1 MTRALALGLAL
12 LATPLSAQTAPGD
25 LLTQAMLLGPARM
38 EGAGGQLTLFGE
50 AGAISYVAVATGPD
64 CTPSGTACSALS
76 FQAVAPPAGSGDGAA
91 QWQAAGLGGSVTTG
105 SDGWLVLTS
114 QATLG
119 DAAAAFGDW
128 GRLVAEFQSRF
139 GN

>member
-50 AGAISYVAVATGPD
+50 AGAMSYVAVATGPD
-64 CTPSGTACSALS
+64 CTPSGSGCSAVS
-76 FQAVAPPAGSGDGAA
+76 FQAVAPPAGSGDPAA

-119 DAAAAFGDW
+119 DAAAAFADW